1 MKKCV
6 FAGTFD
12 PPTIGH
18 QDIVLKCLEIFDEVV
33 VALMINPNKQPLFKT
48 EDRLMLLEKG
58 FFGTPERQS
67 RRVRRT
73 FGGSSAQ
80 REYQILRARHSER
93 YRLRLRKPTQLHQLR
108 YVQADD
114 HHFSA
119 YAAESRAY
127 QFQSCKRRAQV
138 S

>member
-48 EDRLMLLEKG
+48 EDRLMLLEKVFSG
-58 FFGTPERQS
+58 HPNVKVVAYDGLL
-67 RRVRRT
+67 VDL
-73 FGGSSAQ
+73 
-80 REYQILRARHSER
+80 LRKENSER